1 MVSVG
6 IHNRCRLMQR
16 RKLWSTMR
24 DGGVSDCVNFNES
37 GTVLL
42 LANCG
47 YEEEVSCGRG
57 EDGKEG
63 RELMDSCMFT
73 DSRFLLSLSLP
84 CSLYYDEY
92 GFA

>member
-1 MVSVG
+1 MGQPETAYKQIVVTFFRG
-6 IHNRCRLMQR
+6 CDGFCWNTQQMQVDAKKKVVVDYEGWRC
-16 RKLWSTMR
+16 
-24 DGGVSDCVNFNES
+24 VSDCVNFNES

-63 RELMDSCMFT
+63 RE
-73 DSRFLLSLSLP
+73 
-84 CSLYYDEY
+84 
-92 GFA
+92 

>member
-1 MVSVG
+1 MQVDAKKKVVVDYEG
-6 IHNRCRLMQR
+6 WRC
-16 RKLWSTMR
+16 
-24 DGGVSDCVNFNES
+24 VSDCVNFNES

-63 RELMDSCMFT
+63 RE
-73 DSRFLLSLSLP
+73 
-84 CSLYYDEY
+84 
-92 GFA
+92 

>member
-63 RELMDSCMFT
+63 RE
-73 DSRFLLSLSLP
+73 
-84 CSLYYDEY
+84 
-92 GFA
+92 

>member
-1 MVSVG
+1 MQVDAKKKVVVDYEG
-6 IHNRCRLMQR
+6 WRC
-16 RKLWSTMR
+16 
-24 DGGVSDCVNFNES
+24 VSDCVNFNES